1 MPSAIGKTI
10 RYSFIVLLLL
20 IGTLLAAP
28 FFIDVNN
35 YRTEIEQGVEDATGR
50 KLSIGSIS
58 VSLFPWVGVQL
69 DDVKLANRAGFSSY
83 DFLAVQRLHIKLV
96 LVPLL
101 NKEVEIKQFEVV
113 SPRVYLE
120 RHSNGETNWGDLI
133 ASDDVATEARVITV
147 AAVTTEQ
154 QAGNSAAPLLAAL
167 KAESINL
174 SDGEFIWA
182 DEGSEPI
189 VLSDLDLRLQDVQL
203 ERPVSVH
210 IDGKLSGNAFN
221 IDARVGPLGN
231 LETFDI
237 ARLPVQGQLKVEQV
251 QLYPFKDFI
260 AGWPEV
266 MGDIATATAGVTAN
280 LELHPDGM
288 RMGEGTFSIDGAHNL
303 GLNWKIEL
311 PKEDQLEV
319 RRASLAVDGKDILD
333 VKGSIKALTTVPTYQ
348 LRLEG
353 LPLERTWLK
362 EFVPDLDK
370 MYAGHPA
377 PWKQLKFDA
386 LVAGDSKHVDIRD
399 LQLMLDGEFL
409 QASGAVVF
417 DKPDIRLRIT
427 AKTIHLDPWLPQGE
441 KQEDVAEANEQAG
454 GALAGIF
461 MVGEALASEAAAAEP
476 DLRFLKPWVI
486 TAKMRVNT
494 MFMRGL
500 EMKNFQ
506 AVVSGSGGRIN
517 LNPLSF
523 GLSGGKVVEK
533 VSLDVNAYPVSWKE
547 SANIT
552 GVQVGPLLKVLADM
566 NMLAGTMEMN
576 TSLRATGLTEAAISS
591 LNGQGNVMLRNGKI
605 RGFDIAGAIRRF
617 VNPAAATG
625 PQETDFAQL
634 SGKFTVK
641 NGVADNRDL
650 FMASPL
656 LRVTGHGTVDLVQ
669 KLLDYHI
676 KPRVVGTLKGQG
688 DAVPLRKGLS
698 VPLHI
703 SGPFEN
709 LNIRPEIN
717 AKTLIENA
725 PALLNKGKIGGVLG
739 KILGGNQAADQG
751 SPAGSTQPVGKIGE
765 VLGEIL
771 GGKKAVDQDAPA
783 GSAQPEEPQ
792 PAKPIDKIRQGL
804 RGLIPGL

>member
-20 IGTLLAAP
+20 IGILLAAP

-69 DDVKLANRAGFSSY
+69 DDVKLANRAGFSNHN
-83 DFLAVQRLHIKLV
+83 FLAVQRLHIKLV

-113 SPRVYLE
+113 APRVYLE

-133 ASDDVATEARVITV
+133 ASDDAATVVTV
-147 AAVTTEQ
+147 AAVTTEPQ
-154 QAGNSAAPLLAAL
+154 VENSVSPLLAAL

-189 VLSDLDLRLQDVQL
+189 VLSDLDLLLQDVQL

-221 IDARVGPLGN
+221 IDAKVGPLGE
-231 LETFDI
+231 LDKI
-237 ARLPVQGQLKVEQV
+237 DPAKLPVQGQINVEQV
-251 QLYPFKDFI
+251 QLNPFKEFI
-260 AGWPEV
+260 TGWPDV
-266 MGDIATATAGVTAN
+266 MGDLATATAGVTAN
-280 LELHPDGM
+280 VELRPDGM
-288 RMGEGTFSIDGAHNL
+288 RIGEGTFLIEGAHNL

-311 PKEDQLEV
+311 PGEDQLEV
-319 RRASLAVDGKDILD
+319 HRASLAVDGKDILD
-333 VKGSIKALTTVPTYQ
+333 VKGKIKALTTQPSYQ

-353 LPLERTWLK
+353 LPMERIWLS
-362 EFVPDLDK
+362 EFVPDLDQ
-370 MYAGHPA
+370 MYAAHPA

-417 DKPDIRLRIT
+417 EKPDIRLRIT
-427 AKTIHLDPWLPQGE
+427 AKTIHLDPWLPEGE
-441 KQEDVAEANEQAG
+441 RQEGVAETNKQMG
-454 GALAGIF
+454 GVFAGIS
-461 MVGEALASEAAAAEP
+461 MVGEAQALETSAEP
-476 DLRFLKPWVI
+476 NLQFLKPWVI
-486 TAKMRVNT
+486 TAKMRVNA

-500 EMKNFQ
+500 EMKNLQ
-506 AVVSGSGGRIN
+506 AVISGSDGQIN

-533 VSLDVNAYPVSWKE
+533 ISLDVNAYPVSWKE

-552 GVQVGPLLKVLADM
+552 GVQVGPLLKVLANMDM
-566 NMLAGTMEMN
+566 LEGTMEMN

-605 RGFDIAGAIRRF
+605 RGFDIAGTIRRF
-617 VNPAAATG
+617 LNPGAATG
-625 PQETDFAQL
+625 SQETDFAQL

-656 LRVTGHGTVDLVQ
+656 LRVTGHGSVDLVQ

-703 SGPFEN
+703 SGPFES
-709 LNIRPEIN
+709 LKIQPEIN

-725 PALLNKGKIGGVLG
+725 PALLNKGKVGRALD
-739 KILGGNQAADQG
+739 KILGGKNAADQ
-751 SPAGSTQPVGKIGE
+751 SVPAGSTQP
-765 VLGEIL
+765 
-771 GGKKAVDQDAPA
+771 
-783 GSAQPEEPQ
+783 EESQ
-792 PAKPIDKIRQGL
+792 PARKPIEELRQGL
-804 RGLIPGL
+804 KGLIPGL

>member
-20 IGTLLAAP
+20 IAALLAAP

-35 YRTEIEQGVEDATGR
+35 YKTEIEQSIEDATGR
-50 KLSIGSIS
+50 KLSIGGIS

-69 DDVKLANRAGFSSY
+69 DDVKLANRAGFSSHG
-83 DFLAVQRLHIKLV
+83 FLAVQRLHIKLV
-96 LVPLL
+96 LLPLL

-133 ASDDVATEARVITV
+133 PSDDVATEARVITV

-154 QAGNSAAPLLAAL
+154 QTGNSAAPLLAAL
-167 KAESINL
+167 KAESISL

-189 VLSDLDLRLQDVQL
+189 VLSDLDLLLQDVQL

-221 IDARVGPLGN
+221 IDARIGPLGN
-231 LETFDI
+231 LEKFDL
-237 ARLPVQGQLKVEQV
+237 ARLPVQGQLRVEQV
-251 QLYPFKDFI
+251 QLNPFKEFI

-266 MGDIATATAGVTAN
+266 MGDIANATAGLTAN
-280 LELHPDGM
+280 LEFHPDGM

-311 PKEDQLEV
+311 PSDDQLEV
-319 RRASLAVDGKDILD
+319 RRASLAVDGKDILA
-333 VKGSIKALTTVPTYQ
+333 VKGSVKALTTVPTYQ

-353 LPLERTWLK
+353 LPVERVWLTA
-362 EFVPDLDK
+362 FVPDLDK
-370 MYAGHPA
+370 MYADHPA

-409 QASGAVVF
+409 QASGAVIF
-417 DKPDIRLRIT
+417 EQPDIRLRIT

-441 KQEDVAEANEQAG
+441 KQEGVAEANEQAG
-454 GALAGIF
+454 GVLLAGIS
-461 MVGEALASEAAAAEP
+461 MVGEARASEAAAVEP

-506 AVVSGSGGRIN
+506 AVVSGSDGQID

-523 GLSGGKVVEK
+523 GLAGGKVVEQI
-533 VSLDVNAYPVSWKE
+533 SLDVNAYPVSWKE

-566 NMLAGTMEMN
+566 NMLEGTMEMN
-576 TSLRATGLTEAAISS
+576 TSLRATGLTEAAVSS
-591 LNGQGNVMLRNGKI
+591 LNGRGNVMLRNGKI

-617 VNPAAATG
+617 VNPGAATG

-641 NGVADNRDL
+641 NGVADNQDL

-656 LRVTGHGTVDLVQ
+656 LRVTGQGTVDLVH
-669 KLLDYHI
+669 KMLDYHI

-688 DAVPLRKGLS
+688 DAVSLRKGLS

-709 LNIRPEIN
+709 LKIQPEIN
-717 AKTLIENA
+717 ARTLIENA
-725 PALLNKGKIGGVLG
+725 PALLNNEKVGRVLD
-739 KILGGNQAADQG
+739 KILGGSKAADQ
-751 SPAGSTQPVGKIGE
+751 S
-765 VLGEIL
+765 
-771 GGKKAVDQDAPA
+771 APA
-783 GSAQPEEPQ
+783 GSAQPEESQ
-792 PAKPIDKIRQGL
+792 PVKPVDKLRQGL